1 MQNLNQNYN
10 IENLFQGDQ
19 QGRGVLISNINGDK
33 DAYFE
38 KKPIDWRLHLKGEKV
53 QGISPINA
61 ELNKAQ
67 WLCCDIDLK
76 IDPTEFCAKIFNKL
90 GPQYFPFRTMNK
102 RWRVVEFLDDWQN
115 LDYVKSRSKELE
127 KKIIKECGY
136 QCDSSH
142 TLPLNAG
149 WVFMPYHNNETVC
162 YSPGGI
168 PLTKEQFEFRARY
181 KTIPLIVSAI
191 GIKLSSDDFVSRD
204 KAFFAV
210 ALYKKHYPS
219 CTISLE
225 ELNNNFTT
233 PWDPYEL
240 QKEINK
246 TNKQIDKERYDK
258 QYLLNGIPKWCE
270 EMCGVR
276 PYIED
281 NFIEDHVAPELVKNF
296 VYCNQ
301 NSDFYDIKTDTFK
314 NKEQMND
321 WWAHFTKGKSI
332 VKQLLLNPSLQKV
345 WSVFKHPAYTPGV
358 ITIKSNEIKGIKA
371 GDYLNYY
378 KPSEVQGIPGDH
390 NRFVEYYKWLFQSED
405 KIIYKDKTFTQFD
418 IVMMFLANLLQY
430 PGRKAMWGIL
440 MQSVPGSGKGLLA
453 EIIES
458 ILGQSNCLTNVSFD
472 ALVKDHS
479 TLLLGKQFMVINELM
494 LTGKRVEGKELA
506 NKLKPYFTDPVHII
520 NPKFKEEILCP
531 NFVNLFLYSNDS
543 KPLHID
549 KDDRRICVIRV
560 NRRKEEIIDKIENYV
575 PYLRE
580 LVRDPSAIK
589 HYLSNLELPDE
600 RFFGGH
606 APITE
611 AKNDLIGYSKDDFE
625 SILDEAF
632 INKSYPFNS
641 KFYADNTVYTYR
653 GYIQIDNFYE
663 ALKYDPLFRGIYFDR
678 NKLLLWIK
686 NNCIPWAN
694 GELNRQMHCNG
705 RERRRAWLLE
715 DIKDYH
721 FGSLSEWSPSTLGQD
736 YEKFK
741 FVPKTTSL
749 IPTPFKTVEKEKGR
763 NAHCWSCKSEITFE
777 EKTQCKNCLTGIL
790 CKCGACVCDKPIQQ
804 DIF

>member
-1 MQNLNQNYN
+1 MQNFSQNYN
-10 IENLFQGDQ
+10 IESLFQGDQ
-19 QGRGVLISNINGDK
+19 QGRGVLINNHNGDK
-33 DAYFE
+33 KAYFE
-38 KKPIDWRLHLKGEKV
+38 NKPIDWRLHLKGEKV

-67 WLCCDIDLK
+67 WLCCDIDFK
-76 IDPTEFCAKIFNKL
+76 IDPPEFCAKIFNKL

-127 KKIIKECGY
+127 KRITKECGY

-191 GIKLSSDDFVSRD
+191 GIKLSSEDSVSRD

-240 QKEINK
+240 QREINK

-281 NFIEDHVAPELVKNF
+281 NFIEDHVAPELVKSF

-301 NSDFYDIKTDTFK
+301 NKDFYEIEKDIFRDKD
-314 NKEQMND
+314 QMNE
-321 WWAHFTKGKSI
+321 WWLHFTKGKPI
-332 VKQLLLNPSLQKV
+332 TKLLLQNPGLNKV
-345 WSVFKHPAYTPGV
+345 WSVIVHPGLPTGV
-358 ITIKSNEIKGIKA
+358 ITIKPNEIKGIKP
-371 GDYLNYY
+371 GEYLNRY
-378 KPSEVQGIPGDH
+378 KPSTVVAAPGDH
-390 NRFVEYYKWLFQSED
+390 HKFVEYYKWLFQSED
-405 KIIYKDKTFTQFD
+405 KIIYKDKEYSQFD
-418 IVMMFLANLLQY
+418 IVIMFLANLVQN
-430 PGRKAMWGIL
+430 PGRKAMWGVLI
-440 MQSVPGSGKGLLA
+440 QSLQGSGKGLLA

-458 ILGQSNCLTNVSFD
+458 ILGQSNCLTNVTFD
-472 ALVKDHS
+472 ALVRDHS
-479 TLLLGKQFMVINELM
+479 TLLNGRQFMVINELM
-494 LTGKRVEGKELA
+494 LTGRRVEGKELA

-531 NFVNLFLYSNDS
+531 NLVNLFLYSNDP
-543 KPLHID
+543 KPLHLD
-549 KDDRRICVIRV
+549 KDDRRICAIRV
-560 NRRKEEIIDKIENYV
+560 NHQQEDIVKKIESYV
-575 PYLRE
+575 PYL
-580 LVRDPSAIK
+580 LNCVKNPSAIK
-589 HYLSNLELPDE
+589 HYLQNIVELPDE

-606 APITE
+606 APLTV
-611 AKNDLIGYSKDDFE
+611 AKQELIDNSQDDFE
-625 SILDEAF
+625 AIMNEAF
-632 INKSYPFNS
+632 KDHSFPFCNKKYVVN
-641 KFYADNTVYTYR
+641 KDKEIQYIYR
-653 GYIQIDNFYE
+653 GYVVVSDLMEVIN
-663 ALKYDPLFRGIYFDR
+663 YDPLFKNVFKDR
-678 NKLLLWIK
+678 FKLTSWIK
-686 NNCIPWAN
+686 KNAIPWGDGKMN
-694 GELNRQMHCNG
+694 KEIIIPFS
-705 RERRRAWLLE
+705 REKKRAWLLE
-715 DIKDYH
+715 DMAVHNGINFSNKTGAQIGKDFAQYRFRATDDQTSSPNWNFVMNKDEDIKQTENLLFAD
-721 FGSLSEWSPSTLGQD
+721 
-736 YEKFK
+736 
-741 FVPKTTSL
+741 
-749 IPTPFKTVEKEKGR
+749 
-763 NAHCWSCKSEITFE
+763 
-777 EKTQCKNCLTGIL
+777 KN
-790 CKCGACVCDKPIQQ
+790 
-804 DIF
+804 

>member
-1 MQNLNQNYN
+1 MQNFSQNYN
-10 IENLFQGDQ
+10 IESLFQGDK
-19 QGRGVLISNINGDK
+19 QGRGVLINNHNGDK
-33 DAYFE
+33 KAYFE
-38 KKPIDWRLHLKGEKV
+38 NTPIDWKLHLKGEKV

-67 WLCCDIDLK
+67 WLCCDIDFK
-76 IDPTEFCAKIFNKL
+76 IDPAEFCAKIFNKL

-127 KKIIKECGY
+127 KKITKECGY

-281 NFIEDHVAPELVKNF
+281 NFIEDHIAPELVKSF
-296 VYCNQ
+296 IYCNQ
-301 NSDFYDIKTDTFK
+301 NKDFYEIEKDIFRDKD
-314 NKEQMND
+314 QMNE
-321 WWAHFTKGKSI
+321 WWLHFTKGKPI
-332 VKQLLLNPSLQKV
+332 TKLLLQDPSLTKV
-345 WSVFKHPAYTPGV
+345 WSVIVHPGLPTGV
-358 ITIKSNEIKGIKA
+358 ITIKPNEIKGIKP
-371 GDYLNYY
+371 GEYLNRY
-378 KPSEVQGIPGDH
+378 KPSNVLSTPGDH
-390 NRFVEYYKWLFQSED
+390 HKFVEYYKWLFQSED
-405 KIIYKDKTFTQFD
+405 KIIYKDKEYSQFD
-418 IVMMFLANLLQY
+418 IVIMFLANLVQN
-430 PGRKAMWGIL
+430 PGRKAMWGVLI
-440 MQSVPGSGKGLLA
+440 QSLQGSGKGLLA

-458 ILGQSNCLTNVSFD
+458 ILGQSNCLTNVTFD
-472 ALVKDHS
+472 ALVRDHS
-479 TLLLGKQFMVINELM
+479 TLLNGRQFMVINELM
-494 LTGKRVEGKELA
+494 LTGRRVEGKELA

-531 NFVNLFLYSNDS
+531 NLVNLFLYSNDP
-543 KPLHID
+543 KPLHLD
-549 KDDRRICVIRV
+549 KDDRRICAIRV
-560 NRRKEEIIDKIENYV
+560 NHQQEDIVKKIESYV
-575 PYLRE
+575 PYL
-580 LVRDPSAIK
+580 LNCVKNPSAIK
-589 HYLSNLELPDE
+589 HYLQNIVELPDE

-606 APITE
+606 APLTV
-611 AKNDLIGYSKDDFE
+611 AKQELIDNSQDDFE
-625 SILDEAF
+625 AIMNEAF
-632 INKSYPFNS
+632 KDHSFPFCNKKYVVN
-641 KFYADNTVYTYR
+641 KDKEIQYIYR
-653 GYIQIDNFYE
+653 GYVVVSDLMEVIN
-663 ALKYDPLFRGIYFDR
+663 YDPLFKNVFKDR
-678 NKLLLWIK
+678 FKLTSWIK
-686 NNCIPWAN
+686 KNAIPWGDGKMN
-694 GELNRQMHCNG
+694 KEIIIPFS
-705 RERRRAWLLE
+705 REKKRAWLLE
-715 DIKDYH
+715 DMAVHNGINFSNKTGAQIGKDFAQYRFRATDDQTSSPNWNFVMNKEEDIKQTEDLL
-721 FGSLSEWSPSTLGQD
+721 FG
-736 YEKFK
+736 Y
-741 FVPKTTSL
+741 
-749 IPTPFKTVEKEKGR
+749 KET
-763 NAHCWSCKSEITFE
+763 N
-777 EKTQCKNCLTGIL
+777 
-790 CKCGACVCDKPIQQ
+790 
-804 DIF
+804 